1 MHSSGTFV
9 RLVALLATTCLAA
22 CGGGG
27 STTLPPGGEVGSVK
41 SVATAKATFV
51 FTIPKAPVHS
61 SATNRS
67 RKPLYLSALT
77 ASIQL
82 GLTSASAGLPVPNDP
97 SVINTPAGGGPCVA
111 SASSLT
117 CTLTASLPVG
127 TDALTIGSYDQPN
140 GAAGGGNRISQQ
152 TTTVTIVQGAVNG
165 PPAAGFA
172 ITLDANP
179 GAIAVTPPSAGVS
192 GSVGAGFTL
201 GGASAVQFGV
211 TISDADGTAL
221 TSNVIPGSP
230 VLSASSTSAKFGV
243 SVTQSPY
250 ALVITPA
257 GSSGSGTITLRAAP
271 ATSTSGLGTGST
283 LSFSV
288 SYAAQANLVAIAGSD
303 SSGGNQ
309 IDLYTFD
316 GTSFSSSP
324 YGIVPNSALTPYG
337 ATSLAFDASNELY
350 LFDDNNNAIV
360 KIPGSQLNATSGQT
374 KTAITDD
381 IHAGNGLVSN
391 FTVAADGT
399 MAVANPF
406 GSTDQIAAFAPG
418 ATTHSLGTT
427 YAQVNGHYLRG
438 DDAAILRTAT
448 GTVFGYGVVVVPD
461 DGDAVGNTITA
472 FFPAQIS
479 IVQPAATITGSTAIT
494 CSPGTVAC
502 DTYDITG
509 LATETSQ
516 DVGLLWDTPDQQL
529 LFVDADNGS
538 IAQYAFSGGALGAA
552 TTVGSFTGRLVS
564 GAPVAFAVSRNG
576 FLAVAYADAGG
587 NEFLKVWDNENP
599 RQVVAKYNPLALGSG
614 FSVAALAF
622 LGDNSPVIAGGP
634 NDNALFVYNV
644 STGAQTATVVGAGLQ
659 AGSATAGGVTGQ
671 SVSRRI
677 AGRRRFGAPWRR

>member
-1 MHSSGTFV
+1 MHSSGIFV
-9 RLVALLATTCLAA
+9 RLVALLAMTCLAA

-27 STTLPPGGEVGSVK
+27 STTLPPAAQVGIVR

-51 FTIPKAPVHS
+51 FTIPKAAVHS

-67 RKPLYLSALT
+67 RKPRYLSALT

-82 GLTSASAGLPVPNDP
+82 GVTSASAGLPVPNDP
-97 SVINTPAGGGPCVA
+97 SVINTPATGGPCVA
-111 SASSLT
+111 SGSNLN

-127 TDALTIGSYDQPN
+127 TDALTIGSYDQPD
-140 GAAGGGNRISQQ
+140 GAAGGGNLISQQ

-165 PPAAGFA
+165 PPAAGFS
-172 ITLDANP
+172 ITLDASP
-179 GAIAVTPPSAGVS
+179 GTLAVTPPSSGVS

-201 GGASAVQFGV
+201 SSASAAQFGV
-211 TISDADGTAL
+211 TINDVAGTSL
-221 TSNVIPGSP
+221 TSNAIPGSP
-230 VLSASSTSAKFGV
+230 VLSASSDSAKFGV

-250 ALVITPA
+250 ALIITPT
-257 GSSGSGTITLRAAP
+257 GPSGSGTITVTAAP
-271 ATSTSGLGTGST
+271 ATSTSGLGAGSS

-288 SYAAQANLVAIAGSD
+288 SFTAQPTLVAIAGSD
-303 SSGGNQ
+303 STGGNQ
-309 IDLYTFD
+309 IDLYNFD
-316 GTSFSSSP
+316 GTNFSSTP

-360 KIPGSQLNATSGQT
+360 KFPGSQLNATSGQT
-374 KTAITDD
+374 KTTITDD
-381 IHAGNGLVSN
+381 IHAGNGLLSN

-406 GSTDQIAAFAPG
+406 GSTDQIAEFAPG

-438 DDAAILRTAT
+438 DDAAILRTAN
-448 GTVFGYGVVVVPD
+448 GTVFGYGVVMIPD
-461 DGDAVGNTITA
+461 DGDAVGNSITT

-479 IVQPAATITGSTAIT
+479 IVQPADTITGSTAIT
-494 CSPGTVAC
+494 CSPGTIAC

-509 LATETSQ
+509 LATQTSQ
-516 DVGLLWDTPDQQL
+516 DVGLLWDTADQQL

-538 IAQYAFSGGALGAA
+538 ISQYAFSGGTLGTA

-576 FLAVAYADAGG
+576 FLAVAYADASG

-599 RQVVAKYNPLALGSG
+599 RQVVANYNPLTLGNG
-614 FSVAALAF
+614 FSVAALAL

-634 NDNALFVYNV
+634 NNNALFVYNI

-671 SVSRRI
+671 SMSRRI
-677 AGRRRFGAPWRR
+677 TGRRRLGAPWRR